1 LDLLKGRVEGVL
13 TGARKLPNQLKTAVE
28 KRTEKKAAPKNKAAV
43 KKKKAAPKNM
53 AAVKKKKTAPKK
65 KKAAKK
71 KKKK

>member
-1 LDLLKGRVEGVL
+1 MAEEQKSLLDLLKGRVEGVL

-43 KKKKAAPKNM
+43 KKKK
-53 AAVKKKKTAPKK
+53 TAPKK

>member
-1 LDLLKGRVEGVL
+1 MAEEKKSLFDLIKGRVEGVL
-13 TGARKLPNQLKTAVE
+13 TEARKLPNQLKTAVE

-43 KKKKAAPKNM
+43 KKKK
-53 AAVKKKKTAPKK
+53 TAPKK